1 VRRFIKGGL
10 ALAVTA
16 VFALALVAC
25 GDDAGPDPTPAIGAA
40 AATATPGIAGNIT
53 VFAAASLTDAF
64 TELAAEFKKADPG
77 VGEVTFNF
85 AGSSALRTQLEQG
98 ARADIFASA
107 DVVQMDAAKKGGVIS
122 AGDRIF
128 ARNSLVIITPKD
140 NPAKIAAPVD
150 LKKSGIKLVL
160 AAPEVPVGNYARQMF
175 MKMDA
180 DPAYGA
186 GFNDAALKNV
196 VSNESNVKQ
205 VVAKVQ
211 LGEADAGVV
220 YGTDI
225 TASVAPDLN
234 RVDVPA
240 AVNVIAEYP
249 IAMTKDASNAK
260 TAQAFIDF
268 VSSAAGQ
275 TILKKYGF
283 QGI

>member
-1 VRRFIKGGL
+1 MKQLIKGGL
-10 ALAVTA
+10 GLIFVAFVAMALI
-16 VFALALVAC
+16 AC
-25 GDDAGPDPTPAIGAA
+25 GDDAGPDPTSTEGVPVS
-40 AATATPGIAGNIT
+40 TAGPSVTGNIT

-64 TELAAEFKKADPG
+64 NELAAAFKKANPDA
-77 VGEVTFNF
+77 GEVTFNF

-107 DVVQMDAAKKGGVIS
+107 DTAQMDAAKKSGVVTGGDKV
-122 AGDRIF
+122 F
-128 ARNSLVIITPKD
+128 VRNSLVIIMPKD

-150 LKKSGIKLVL
+150 LRKSGLKLVL

-186 GFNDAALKNV
+186 GFNDAVLKNI
-196 VSNESNVKQ
+196 VSNEANVKQ

-225 TASVAPDLN
+225 TASVAPDLA
-234 RVDVPA
+234 RVEVPTA
-240 AVNVIAEYP
+240 LNVIADYP
-249 IAMTKDASNAK
+249 IALTKEAGNTK
-260 TAQAFIDF
+260 TARAFIDF
-268 VSSAAGQ
+268 IFSAAGQ